1 MILNRKKANMAA
13 RHGIEPSDIAFIDMV
28 NSGWEQEHAAY
39 FAYRLPT
46 DNPASCKKFLAQRMR
61 NIPGI
66 ADAMAVTRYKRTGVD
81 DTEYEDDMGRSG
93 MAKVYNL
100 RSKTG
105 MLEYLVDMA
114 EVQGLDVKT
123 RADIA
128 KQITDLMQFKKE
140 EIKEEDNRINFY
152 LPLTCRY
159 CGLYQKHESEAR
171 NGKKAKQDNE

>member
-81 DTEYEDDMGRSG
+81 DTEYEDDMGRRG
-93 MAKVYNL
+93 MAKEYDL